1 MTASTVTVDANATKS
16 VPINVEVITEPVA
29 QTSRKLYDKATTG
42 AQWYFEQ
49 WEDLFVEAKHMALG
63 SGSHASA
70 AEVLADLQN
79 AKVASDSPGR
89 LRLRL
94 KSLRW
99 QDELLAQSAQ
109 TLGSIPGVTLVETS
123 AAAGSL
129 LIFYEKSRY
138 ASAEEL
144 MSSLVAA

>member
-1 MTASTVTVDANATKS
+1 MTASTGTVDAVATQS
-16 VPINVEVITEPVA
+16 SPINVEVITEPVA
-29 QTSRKLYDKATTG
+29 ETSRKLYDKATTG

-49 WEDLFVEAKHMALG
+49 WEDLFIEAKHMALG
-63 SGSHASA
+63 SGSHATA
-70 AEVLADLQN
+70 ADALANLPK
-79 AKVASDSPGR
+79 AKIASDSPGR

-109 TLGSIPGVTLVETS
+109 ALGSIPGVNFVETNT
-123 AAAGSL
+123 AAGSL

-138 ASAEEL
+138 ASVEEL
-144 MSSLVAA
+144 MSSLVTA